1 MLSLTTVGVFAL
13 ASIVLALIP
22 GPDMLYIATRSV
34 AQGRSAGVVSALGVH
49 AGVLIHTLAAALG
62 LSALIAASAVAFS
75 VVKFAGAAYL
85 VVLGIK
91 TLVSKSESFDVKV
104 TSKAKLGEIF
114 YQGLVTNVLNP
125 KVILFFLAFLPQFV
139 DPARGSVSLQLLQLG
154 LLLFI
159 VTLPIDISVGLAGG
173 AVGAWLSARSHM
185 QAASKWFTG
194 AVFIALGIGTA
205 LHGSRKL

>member
-1 MLSLTTVGVFAL
+1 MLSLTTVGVFAV

-34 AQGRSAGVVSALGVH
+34 TQGRSAGVVSALGVH

-85 VVLGIK
+85 IYLGIK
-91 TLVSKSESFDVKV
+91 TLLSKSESFEVSV
-104 TSKAKLGEIF
+104 TSRARLSEIF

-159 VTLPIDISVGLAGG
+159 VTLPIDVTVGLAGG
-173 AVGAWLSARSHM
+173 AVGTWLRARSHM
-185 QAASKWFTG
+185 QVASKWFTG
-194 AVFIALGIGTA
+194 SVFIVLGIGTA
-205 LHGSRKL
+205 LHGSRKV